1 MTEPTPPTGIPP
13 EEFQDA
19 ETPDEIA
26 RLLRRVSAEESS
38 QRRAFA
44 LLQLYRQEALLAI
57 VACLD
62 RASKE
67 RAAEEARQ
75 RLQERLQDMLDSP
88 PAPDAA

>member
-26 RLLRRVSAEESS
+26 QLLRRVPADESS

-44 LLQLYRQEALLAI
+44 MLQLYRQEALLAI
-57 VACLD
+57 VACMD

-67 RAAEEARQ
+67 HAAEDARR
-75 RLQERLQDMLDSP
+75 RLKERLQILLSSP